1 MLVHDFGSVSA
12 LRNGE
17 PGVSDMAP
25 AVHLRYSVVT
35 LDVNSISSVR
45 QRQRVCVTASH
56 YQQQAKREENTLT
69 LAHNRSPTSG
79 PG

>member
-17 PGVSDMAP
+17 PG
-25 AVHLRYSVVT
+25 VHLRYSVVT

-45 QRQRVCVTASH
+45 QQQRVCVTACH
-56 YQQQAKREENTLT
+56 YQQHAKREENTLT